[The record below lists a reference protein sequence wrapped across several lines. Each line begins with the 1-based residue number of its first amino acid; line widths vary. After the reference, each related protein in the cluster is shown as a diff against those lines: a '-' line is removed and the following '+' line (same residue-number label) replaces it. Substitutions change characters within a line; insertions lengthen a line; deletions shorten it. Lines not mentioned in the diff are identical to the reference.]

1 MADISSSGPIRLT
14 RRDALKRGGGGVLGM
29 FLAAGT
35 VNIAGVQ
42 VANAQTVKAN
52 LNAIK
57 MGDFNPNYTNQWVFR
72 LAQALAYYE
81 EGGIEEFDIIL
92 SEEYV
97 PGLVGGSLDI
107 AHGDTSEIL
116 AAANAS
122 GLPIKMISMH
132 RESEWWIMGV
142 RPGIENID
150 QLRGGTITG
159 GDMASRNTWIQ
170 RQLLTGMGIDPDN
183 DIKFV
188 PASGGSDA
196 RLMALVNGQID
207 AASVFPRHRATL
219 EAVGGKFIHEE
230 LVSAPQEGF
239 AVMGGWLEQNADTAQ
254 AWLLADLK
262 ARAWLFDAAN
272 TEKAFEIMIDFG
284 YEVPDETRALRD
296 VELAQLSPDG
306 GFNSPEDMDNF
317 VSELAQTGNL
327 PEGLDW
333 RQHFDF
339 TYLWAAQEEL
349 GLPRRPAAF

>member
-1 MADISSSGPIRLT
+1 
-14 RRDALKRGGGGVLGM
+14 M

-81 EGGIEEFDIIL
+81 EGGIEEFEIIL

-230 LVSAPQEGF
+230 LVSAPQKGF